1 MWRPWEGDDEVESNV
16 NACVPSTS
24 RSKTITGRK
33 CMGTL
38 NKQSQKIICNVYAYV
53 KSNKLGKGPITES
66 AKAVG
71 LSRQAVSRVVER
83 GPKTPKKCKNKK
95 QEFEKVDNFICDVIR
110 RTVYDDFFLNGQSPT
125 VSEILI
131 ERKKKC
137 EFPYK
142 ETTLRELL
150 KKLGFR
156 FRVLNKRRVIM
167 ESSRI
172 VTWRYKYLN
181 TLRSKR
187 SAGHK
192 IIFLDET
199 WYDTHD
205 VPKKGW
211 DDGCCSCA
219 FNAPVSR
226 GKRIMVLHAGSSD
239 GWVPNCLFLSAR
251 NIGDSKADSHDEMN
265 SEIFEDWFT
274 NKLMKNLP
282 TSPPCIIVTDN
293 AAYHSRLQ
301 FRLPNRSTRK
311 DDIISF
317 MVQHNLEVPN
327 PLPTM
332 TREIERQYIVRDS
345 ENDRDSFIISVGDSD
360 SEGSSS
366 DES

>member
-1 MWRPWEGDDEVESNV
+1 M
-16 NACVPSTS
+16 A
-24 RSKTITGRK
+24 
-33 CMGTL
+33 
-38 NKQSQKIICNVYAYV
+38 
-53 KSNKLGKGPITES
+53 
-66 AKAVG
+66 G
-71 LSRQAVSRVVER
+71 L
-83 GPKTPKKCKNKK
+83 C
-95 QEFEKVDNFICDVIR
+95 
-110 RTVYDDFFLNGQSPT
+110 
-125 VSEILI
+125 
-131 ERKKKC
+131 
-137 EFPYK
+137 
-142 ETTLRELL
+142 
-150 KKLGFR
+150 
-156 FRVLNKRRVIM
+156 
-167 ESSRI
+167 
-172 VTWRYKYLN
+172 
-181 TLRSKR
+181 
-187 SAGHK
+187 
-192 IIFLDET
+192 
-199 WYDTHD
+199 
-205 VPKKGW
+205 W
-211 DDGCCSCA
+211 DDGSCSCA

-226 GKRIMVLHAGSSD
+226 GERIMVLHADSSD

-327 PLPTM
+327 PLPTISVLLELIKEANISREFVIDKIARDFGHEVLRLPPYHCNLNAIELIWACLKHEVRKRNVTPSRSDNVCRTIRECVELINSELWTKCVNR